1 MSWLKFILDFDTKEC
16 FRIVN
21 ENRKKLGLPPH
32 SHIRSKTYQ
41 KDSLVLLHKLAIQK
55 VLQWK
60 KQTSFATQVTLLK
73 KFILSPSLETLS
85 KKYYFLDECL
95 DLCFDLNERSIKTI
109 LLETLPKNYLLEQT
123 YLDYSPELLYTPY
136 RILKRVFKNKF
147 IQKSK
152 TLIDL
157 GSGLGRVGIF
167 CGLFY
172 PRIKFMGIE
181 IVKERHQQ
189 AKKMAEK
196 LRLTKSVQF
205 ECQDLNK
212 EALKEADTYFLFNS
226 FNKKTLKK
234 VLPEIKGNL
243 ICVNV
248 GPAPDWIKKIPDF
261 TLKESLSDKTW
272 EGKGVLIFNYQP
284 T

>member
-1 MSWLKFILDFDTKEC
+1 
-16 FRIVN
+16 
-21 ENRKKLGLPPH
+21 
-32 SHIRSKTYQ
+32 
-41 KDSLVLLHKLAIQK
+41 
-55 VLQWK
+55 
-60 KQTSFATQVTLLK
+60 
-73 KFILSPSLETLS
+73 
-85 KKYYFLDECL
+85 
-95 DLCFDLNERSIKTI
+95 
-109 LLETLPKNYLLEQT
+109 
-123 YLDYSPELLYTPY
+123 
-136 RILKRVFKNKF
+136 
-147 IQKSK
+147 
-152 TLIDL
+152 
-157 GSGLGRVGIF
+157 
-167 CGLFY
+167 
-172 PRIKFMGIE
+172 MGIE